1 MREAPSRIII
11 AELLKRGAKLA
22 AYDPKAMAAARAV
35 LPIGPQLRLVDSQQE
50 VLDGSDAL
58 LVVTDW
64 KEFKNPDFDT
74 IKALLKQPVVIDG
87 RNLYEPTLMQSL
99 GIEYIG
105 FGAQDPL
112 GLSTRPVDSGSR
124 ASHGAANRRDDG
136 LWYVI
141 PAKAH
146 KR

>member
-11 AELLKRGAKLA
+11 AELLKRGAKLT

-35 LPIGPQLRLVDSQQE
+35 LPVGSQLRLVDSQQE

-87 RNLYEPTLMQSL
+87 RNLYEPTLMHSL

-105 FGAQDPL
+105 IGRGTD
-112 GLSTRPVDSGSR
+112 R
-124 ASHGAANRRDDG
+124 
-136 LWYVI
+136 
-141 PAKAH
+141 KAH
-146 KR
+146 V